1 MQELAHLRIAILAID
16 GVEECE
22 LTEPKKA
29 MEGASAH
36 VDVISRR
43 HGEIQGY
50 RYREPAGKIRVDR
63 TLDEARAD
71 DYDAVLLPGGIWNS
85 AWARGEP
92 RVQQF
97 LREMDGAGKPIAA
110 IAQATWELISAGLL
124 RGRKVT
130 GCPTTKDDIC
140 NAGAEWLDREVV
152 VDGNLITSRSPL
164 DIPALN
170 REFRAILAH
179 LAETVGR

>member
-1 MQELAHLRIAILAID
+1 MQDLAHLRVAILAID

-29 MEGASAH
+29 LEEASAQ
-36 VDVISRR
+36 VDVISRKG
-43 HGEIQGY
+43 GEIQGY
-50 RYREPAGKIRVDR
+50 HYREPAAKIRVDR
-63 TLDEARAD
+63 TLDKARAD
-71 DYDAVLLPGGIWNS
+71 DYDAVFLPGGIWNS
-85 AWARGEP
+85 AWARSEP

-97 LREMDGAGKPIAA
+97 LREMNGASKPIAA

-130 GCPTTKDDIC
+130 GCPTTQDDVR

-152 VDGNLITSRSPL
+152 VDGNLITSRGPV
-164 DIPALN
+164 DIPAFN
-170 REFRAILAH
+170 REFRAVLARI
-179 LAETVGR
+179 AEAVKH